1 MRVKLLF
8 FATLRDRAGAK
19 TSEIDIPE
27 GTTVKGLKEQVARD
41 YPGLEASMQS
51 ALISINHEYAF
62 DDTLIPVDAEVA
74 LFPPV
79 SGGSTK
85 L

>member
-8 FATLRDRAGAK
+8 FATLRDKAGAK

-27 GTTVKGLKEQVARD
+27 GTTVKGLKEQVARA
-41 YPGLEASMQS
+41 YPGLEASMQTT
-51 ALISINHEYAF
+51 LVSINHEYAF
-62 DDTLIPVDAEVA
+62 DETLIPVDAEVA